1 MVVHTNQLLDHFPF
15 YVDISHFK
23 TIYSWLKKKNR
34 IYLIMADIPNCPTP
48 IIIEDESGTDEV
60 SKNGNLENQ
69 VEIQ

>member
-1 MVVHTNQLLDHFPF
+1 MLTLV
-15 YVDISHFK
+15 I
-23 TIYSWLKKKNR
+23 LKQYIHGSKKNP